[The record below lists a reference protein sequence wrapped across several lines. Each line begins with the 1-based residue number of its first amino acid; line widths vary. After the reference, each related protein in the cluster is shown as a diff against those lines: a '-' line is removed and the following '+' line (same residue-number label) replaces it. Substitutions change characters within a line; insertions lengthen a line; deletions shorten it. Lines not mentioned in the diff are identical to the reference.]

1 MEQEGVCWQG
11 QKAGS
16 GRAPRMELTQQPH
29 PHPPRSPAQTE
40 PEDGAWRVTAQV
52 RKWLWNSIKVEKA
65 GGSLVRGVVR
75 SVSQRQKP
83 VATLTHSSAPPP
95 GAGRLGSVLIWLIG
109 SVHST
114 GKHTRQAPPVA
125 LSPQHQ
131 GSALGMP
138 PPRRQSRFD
147 LNQQAPAASNF
158 TTAN

>member
-1 MEQEGVCWQG
+1 
-11 QKAGS
+11 
-16 GRAPRMELTQQPH
+16 MELTQQPH

-95 GAGRLGSVLIWLIG
+95 RGRADWGLC
-109 SVHST
+109 
-114 GKHTRQAPPVA
+114 
-125 LSPQHQ
+125 
-131 GSALGMP
+131 
-138 PPRRQSRFD
+138 
-147 LNQQAPAASNF
+147 
-158 TTAN
+158 